1 MHVSSTITFG
11 IVAIDD
17 KYYKVVVWKKYL
29 TYLFQEII
37 RARE

>member
-17 KYYKVVVWKKYL
+17 KYYKVVVWKKIPHLPISRDY
-29 TYLFQEII
+29 
-37 RARE
+37 